1 MFMPDDPTEGPGEA
15 IDRFQIDSMPV
26 ADASRVPESEEW
38 RRAENV
44 VKQVLKVQYGD
55 EEVRSSAPSE
65 CPSGFV
71 SVAQTPSDSAMF
83 KSALSDIEPP
93 LTVEARL
100 SDEAPA
106 AASPAASATT
116 SAAAPAAPAATEG
129 KEVEE
134 LKERL
139 AQREKELGEARTER
153 NKLQARVTLLQSQVA
168 KLQASTSKHEESAA
182 ESTSERGAWIMLAAA
197 GLILLA
203 VLVRALVLVFSSPS
217 CPAAIDVPAAAAAA
231 AEATPD
237 AAEAAPKP
245 EL

>member
-26 ADASRVPESEEW
+26 ADTSRVPESEEW

-65 CPSGFV
+65 CPSGFM

-83 KSALSDIEPP
+83 RSALSDIEPP

-100 SDEAPA
+100 SDEAPT

-116 SAAAPAAPAATEG
+116 SAPVPAPAATEG

-168 KLQASTSKHEESAA
+168 KLQASTSKHEEAAA

-203 VLVRALVLVFSSPS
+203 VLARALVLVFSSPS
-217 CPAAIDVPAAAAAA
+217 CSAAIDVPAAAAAA